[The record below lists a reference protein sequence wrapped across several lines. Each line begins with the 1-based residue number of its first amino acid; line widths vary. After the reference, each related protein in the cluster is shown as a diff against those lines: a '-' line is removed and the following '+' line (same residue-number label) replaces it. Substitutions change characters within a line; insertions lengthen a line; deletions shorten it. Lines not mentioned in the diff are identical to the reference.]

1 MTAVDSFRLDGRAA
15 LVTGASSGLGAAFA
29 AGLASAGADIVL
41 AARRTAG
48 LERTAESVRAH
59 GRRAEVVRLDITDSA
74 GCDAAVHDAVQ
85 RLGRLDI
92 LVNNAGLAGAVPAT
106 RETDEHFRS
115 IVDVNLMGTFW
126 MARAAA
132 RVMEPGSAIVNVSS
146 VLGLTAGQLPQAAYT
161 AAKTGLIGLTRG
173 LALQWSRQGIRLNSL
188 APGPLATEMTQPLI
202 EDPDTARAVTSRTLL
217 GRLGEPD
224 ELVGA
229 LLLLVSP
236 AGKYMTATTVVV
248 DGGMTRH

>member
-1 MTAVDSFRLDGRAA
+1 MTAVDSFRLDGKAA

-59 GRRAEVVRLDITDSA
+59 GRRADVVRLDITDSA

-106 RETDEHFRS
+106 RESDEHFRS

-161 AAKTGLIGLTRG
+161 AAKTALIGLTRD
-173 LALQWSRQGIRLNSL
+173 LAVQWSRQGIRVNSL
-188 APGPLATEMTQPLI
+188 APGVFATEMTQPLLA
-202 EDPDTARAVTSRTLL
+202 DPDTVRAVTSRTLL